1 MPASLSP
8 AVLEVGSG
16 NETLLLAL
24 TEAGYDQMLLAGIDY
39 CRGAVELAANI
50 AQTRNAVE
58 VTFDECDFLRNDLS
72 PLNHRIPGSVG
83 SCPG

>member
-1 MPASLSP
+1 
-8 AVLEVGSG
+8 
-16 NETLLLAL
+16 
-24 TEAGYDQMLLAGIDY
+24 MLLAGIDY
-39 CRGAVELAANI
+39 FRGAVKLAANI
-50 AQTRNAVE
+50 VQTQNAVE